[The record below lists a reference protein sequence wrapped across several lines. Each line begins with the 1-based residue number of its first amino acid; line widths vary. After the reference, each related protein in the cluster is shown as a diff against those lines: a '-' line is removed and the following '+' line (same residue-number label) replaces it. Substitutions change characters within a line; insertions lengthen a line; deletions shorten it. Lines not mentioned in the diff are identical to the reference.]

1 MIISSLFLQD
11 VSDAQMVAVKHV
23 AWECVGEEGVP
34 CGGVDADTATTGYS
48 CTQYMSVGSL
58 ESHFFGE
65 SDLLFGLVHLSAMQA
80 VTMVMELI
88 SICSSVLLSTYVE
101 MFCLFLYP
109 VFVIELFIF
118 VMPFS
123 DNELSFVKFILSSSS
138 E

>member
-34 CGGVDADTATTGYS
+34 YGGVDADTATTGYS

-58 ESHFFGE
+58 ESHFFCE

-88 SICSSVLLSTYVE
+88 SICSSVLLSIYVE

-109 VFVIELFIF
+109 VLVIELFIF

-123 DNELSFVKFILSSSS
+123 DNEVSFVKFILSSSS